1 MFTIS
6 VPASSA
12 NIGPGFDSAGVAVS
26 RYLTLNVTKAE
37 SWEFTH
43 TNSIIPP
50 VRHYEDHYIYQVA
63 KQIAEWH
70 NENLTPCHVTMT
82 SEIPLARGLGSSASA
97 IVAGIE
103 LANQLCR
110 LDLTEEEKL
119 NYAVK
124 IEGHPDNVAAAL
136 LGGFIVTVKMGN
148 DTSYKKLPTIKTDL
162 VVYIPNFELKTEDAR
177 KVLPKEFLMKDAAT
191 ASGVS
196 NLMISAF
203 LTGDYELAGKMMESD
218 LFHESYRAKL
228 IPNYYE
234 IRSEARTL
242 GSFGTVIS
250 GAGPTM
256 ISFVPEGQGISI
268 AKKMN
273 SILSDYEVVAL
284 KLEENGLQVKHE
296 TPITE
301 KTSTE

>member
-26 RYLTLNVTKAE
+26 RYLTLDVTKSEA
-37 SWEFTH
+37 WEFIH

-50 VRHYEDHYIYQVA
+50 VRHYEDHYIYKVA
-63 KQIAEWH
+63 KQVAEWH
-70 NENLTPCHVTMT
+70 NEHLTPCQVTMT

-103 LANQLCR
+103 LANQLC
-110 LDLTEEEKL
+110 LLHLTEKEKL
-119 NYAVK
+119 DYAVR

-148 DTSYKKLPTIKTDL
+148 DTSYKKLPAIKTDL

-177 KVLPKEFLMKDAAT
+177 KVLPEEFLMKDAAT

-242 GSFGTVIS
+242 GAFGTVIS

-256 ISFVPEGQGISI
+256 ISFVPEGQGVSI
-268 AKKMN
+268 AKEMN
-273 SILSDYEVVAL
+273 AIFPDYEVVAL
-284 KLEENGLQVKHE
+284 KLDENGLQVKHE

-301 KTSTE
+301 KD

>member
-26 RYLTLNVTKAE
+26 RYLTLQVKE
-37 SWEFTH
+37 SEEWQFTH
-43 TNSIIPP
+43 TTNSIPS
-50 VRHYEDHYIYQVA
+50 VRHYRDHYIYKVA
-63 KQIAEWH
+63 KQVADWH
-70 NENLTPCHVTMT
+70 DSLLTACHVTMD

-103 LANQLCR
+103 LANQLCELR
-110 LDLTEEEKL
+110 LTEDQKL
-119 NYAVK
+119 AYAVK

-136 LGGFIVTVKMGN
+136 LGGFVVTVKMG
-148 DTSYKKLPTIKTDL
+148 DEASYKKLPAIQTDL

-177 KVLPKEFLMKDAAT
+177 KVLPEEFLMKDAAT

-196 NLMISAF
+196 NLMISAL
-203 LTGDYELAGKMMESD
+203 LTGDYKLAGKMMESD

-228 IPNYYE
+228 IPNYFD
-234 IRSEARTL
+234 IRSEARKL
-242 GSFGTVIS
+242 GAFGTVIS

-256 ISFVPEGQGISI
+256 ISFVPNGQGPII
-268 AKKMN
+268 AEQMRT
-273 SILSDYEVVAL
+273 ILPDYEVDAL
-284 KLEENGLQVKHE
+284 QLDEKGLQVKIDI
-296 TPITE
+296 PITE
-301 KTSTE
+301 KD

>member
-26 RYLTLNVTKAE
+26 RYLTLEVKEADK
-37 SWEFTH
+37 WQFTH
-43 TNSIIPP
+43 TTATIPP
-50 VRHYEDHYIYQVA
+50 VHDYHDHYIYKVA
-63 KQIAEWH
+63 KQVADWQE
-70 NENLTPCHVTMT
+70 ETLTPCHVTMD

-103 LANQLCR
+103 LANQLCK
-110 LDLTEEEKL
+110 LNLTEEKKL
-119 NYAVK
+119 DYAVK

-136 LGGFIVTVKMGN
+136 LGGFVVTVKMGEEA
-148 DTSYKKLPTIKTDL
+148 SYKKLPAIQTDL

-177 KVLPKEFLMKDAAT
+177 KVLPDKFLMKDAAT

-196 NLMISAF
+196 NLMISAL

-228 IPNYYE
+228 IPNYFD
-234 IRSEARTL
+234 IRSEARKL
-242 GSFGTVIS
+242 GAYGTVIS

-256 ISFVPEGQGISI
+256 ISFVPGGEGKSI
-268 AKKMN
+268 ATQMN
-273 SILSDYEVVAL
+273 NLLDNYEVTAL
-284 KLEENGLQVKHE
+284 KLDENGLQVKKNA
-296 TPITE
+296 PITE
-301 KTSTE
+301 QD

>member
-26 RYLTLNVTKAE
+26 RYLTLQVKE
-37 SWEFTH
+37 SEEWQFTH
-43 TNSIIPP
+43 TTNSIPS
-50 VRHYEDHYIYQVA
+50 VRHYRDHYIYKVA
-63 KQIAEWH
+63 KQVADWH
-70 NENLTPCHVTMT
+70 DSPLTACHVTMD

-103 LANQLCR
+103 LANQLCELR
-110 LDLTEEEKL
+110 LTEDQKL
-119 NYAVK
+119 AYAVK

-136 LGGFIVTVKMGN
+136 LGGFVVTVKMGEEA
-148 DTSYKKLPTIKTDL
+148 SYKKLPAIQTDL

-177 KVLPKEFLMKDAAT
+177 KVLPEEFLMKDAAT

-196 NLMISAF
+196 NLMISAL

-228 IPNYYE
+228 IPNYFD
-234 IRSEARTL
+234 IRSEARKL
-242 GSFGTVIS
+242 GAFGTVIS

-256 ISFVPEGQGISI
+256 ISFVPNGQGATI
-268 AKKMN
+268 AEQMRT
-273 SILSDYEVVAL
+273 ILPDYEVDAL
-284 KLEENGLQVKHE
+284 QLDEKGLQVKVDI
-296 TPITE
+296 PITE
-301 KTSTE
+301 KD

>member
-26 RYLTLNVTKAE
+26 RYLTLEVSEADE
-37 SWEFTH
+37 WQFTH
-43 TNSIIPP
+43 TTATIPP
-50 VRHYEDHYIYQVA
+50 VRDYHDHYIYKVA
-63 KQIAEWH
+63 KQVADWH
-70 NENLTPCHVTMT
+70 EVTLTPCHVTMD

-103 LANQLCR
+103 LTNQLCQ
-110 LDLTEEEKL
+110 LHLTEEEKL
-119 NYAVK
+119 DYAVK

-136 LGGFIVTVKMGN
+136 LGGFVVTVKMG
-148 DTSYKKLPTIKTDL
+148 DEASYKKLPAIQTDL

-177 KVLPKEFLMKDAAT
+177 KVLPDEFLMKDAAT

-196 NLMISAF
+196 NLMISAL

-228 IPNYYE
+228 IPNYFD
-234 IRSEARTL
+234 IRSEARKL
-242 GSFGTVIS
+242 GAYGTVIS

-256 ISFVPEGQGISI
+256 ISFVPEGEGKSI
-268 AKKMN
+268 AAQMN
-273 SILSDYEVVAL
+273 KLLENYEVAAL
-284 KLEENGLQVKHE
+284 KLDENGLQVKNNA
-296 TPITE
+296 PIME
-301 KTSTE
+301 QD

>member
-26 RYLTLNVTKAE
+26 RYLTLEVTEAKE
-37 SWEFTH
+37 WEFTH
-43 TNSIIPP
+43 TTDTIPP
-50 VRHYEDHYIYQVA
+50 VRNYRDHYIYKVA
-63 KQIAEWH
+63 KQVADWQQKKE
-70 NENLTPCHVTMT
+70 LTPCHVTMD
-82 SEIPLARGLGSSASA
+82 SDIPLARGLGSSASA

-103 LANQLCR
+103 LANQICQLN
-110 LDLTEEEKL
+110 LTVEEKFA
-119 NYAVK
+119 YAVK

-136 LGGFIVTVKMGN
+136 LGGFVVTVKMG
-148 DTSYKKLPTIKTDL
+148 DKASYKKLPEIHTDL

-177 KVLPKEFLMKDAAT
+177 KVLPDGLLMKDAAT

-196 NLMISAF
+196 NLMISAL

-228 IPNYYE
+228 IPNYFD
-234 IRSEARTL
+234 IRSEARKL
-242 GSFGTVIS
+242 GAFGTVIS

-256 ISFVPEGQGISI
+256 ISFVPKGKGAAI
-268 AKKMN
+268 AQKMQ
-273 SILSDYEVVAL
+273 SVLVDYEVTAL
-284 KLEENGLQVKHE
+284 NLDQNGLQVKHDV
-296 TPITE
+296 TIPD
-301 KTSTE
+301 KD

>member
-26 RYLTLNVTKAE
+26 RYLTLQVTEADE
-37 SWEFTH
+37 WQFTH
-43 TNSIIPP
+43 TTNAIPP
-50 VRHYEDHYIYQVA
+50 VRNYHDHYIYKVA
-63 KQIAEWH
+63 KQVADWH
-70 NENLTPCHVTMT
+70 KVPLTACHVKMD

-103 LANQLCR
+103 LANQLCD
-110 LDLTEEEKL
+110 LHLTEDQKL
-119 NYAVK
+119 AHAVE

-136 LGGFIVTVKMGN
+136 LGGFVVTVKMNGEA
-148 DTSYKKLPTIKTDL
+148 SYKKLPAIQTDL

-177 KVLPKEFLMKDAAT
+177 KVLPEEFLMKDAAT

-196 NLMISAF
+196 NLMISAL

-228 IPNYYE
+228 IPNYFD
-234 IRSEARTL
+234 IRSEARKL
-242 GSFGTVIS
+242 GAFGTVIS

-256 ISFVPEGQGISI
+256 ISFVPNGKGTSI
-268 AKKMN
+268 AEKMGT
-273 SILSDYEVVAL
+273 ILPNYEVEAL
-284 KLEENGLQVKHE
+284 FLDEQGLQVKKDIALAE
-296 TPITE
+296 TD
-301 KTSTE
+301 

>member
-26 RYLTLNVTKAE
+26 RYLTLDVTKSEA
-37 SWEFTH
+37 WEFIH

-50 VRHYEDHYIYQVA
+50 VRHYEDHYIYKVA
-63 KQIAEWH
+63 KQVAEWH
-70 NENLTPCHVTMT
+70 NEHLTPCQVTMT

-103 LANQLCR
+103 LANQLC
-110 LDLTEEEKL
+110 LLHLTEKEKL
-119 NYAVK
+119 DYAVR

-136 LGGFIVTVKMGN
+136 LGGFVVTVNMKSN
-148 DTSYKKLPTIKTDL
+148 TSYKKLPAIKTDL

-177 KVLPKEFLMKDAAT
+177 KVLPEEFLMKDAAT

-196 NLMISAF
+196 NLIISDF

-234 IRSEARTL
+234 IRSEARKL
-242 GSFGTVIS
+242 GAFGTVIS

-256 ISFVPEGQGISI
+256 ISFVPEGQGVSI

-273 SILSDYEVVAL
+273 AIFSDYEVVAL
-284 KLEENGLQVKHE
+284 KLDENGLQVKHE

-301 KTSTE
+301 KD

>member
-1 MFTIS
+1 MFIIT

-26 RYLTLNVTKAE
+26 RYLVLNVERATE
-37 SWEFTH
+37 WRFTH
-43 TNSIIPP
+43 TTSLIPA
-50 VRHYEDHYIYQVA
+50 VRNYEDHYIYKVA
-63 KQIAEWH
+63 KQVADWH
-70 NENLTPCHVTMT
+70 DAFLPACHVEMT

-103 LANQLCR
+103 LANQLCN
-110 LDLTEEEKL
+110 LELTEREKL
-119 NYAVK
+119 DYAVR

-136 LGGFIVTVKMGN
+136 LGGFVVSVKMGEEA
-148 DTSYKKLPTIKTDL
+148 TYKKLPSIDTDL

-177 KVLPKEFLMKDAAT
+177 KVLPTTYNLKDAAT

-196 NLMISAF
+196 NLMISAL

-228 IPNYYE
+228 IPNYYD
-234 IRSEARTL
+234 IRSNARKL
-242 GSFGTVIS
+242 GAYGTVIS

-256 ISFVPEGQGISI
+256 ISFVPNGKGTEI
-268 AKKMN
+268 AESMN
-273 SILSDYEVVAL
+273 AMLEDYEVVAL
-284 KLEENGLQVKHE
+284 ALDEEGLR
-296 TPITE
+296 TE
-301 KTSTE
+301 MK